1 MRTSDRAW
9 RGPLDP
15 PDSPVDRRFVP
26 TVATV
31 PPAFGGRH
39 QSIGGGTDPMN
50 PKLRLAALVAGLA
63 IVASACAAGASPT
76 PEPAAP
82 TVAPTAAPPG
92 GPTEPATLSG
102 ALTIWH
108 AYGSSGGRA
117 EFNAFSRI
125 LEKVQAANPGLTIT
139 AVEQP
144 LRHLFT
150 KL

>member
-39 QSIGGGTDPMN
+39 QSIGGGPDPMN

-82 TVAPTAAPPG
+82 TVAPTAAPPA
-92 GPTEPATLSG
+92 GPPGPGPLSG

-108 AYGSSGGRA
+108 AYGSAPR
-117 EFNAFSRI
+117 
-125 LEKVQAANPGLTIT
+125 P
-139 AVEQP
+139 P
-144 LRHLFT
+144 
-150 KL
+150 